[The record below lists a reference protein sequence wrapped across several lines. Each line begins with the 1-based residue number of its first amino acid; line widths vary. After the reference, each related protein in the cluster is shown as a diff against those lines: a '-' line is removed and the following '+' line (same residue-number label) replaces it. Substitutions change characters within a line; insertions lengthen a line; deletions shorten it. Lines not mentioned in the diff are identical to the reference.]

1 MWCDNRCDT
10 VRRFTELSI
19 ELEVSIQIYMVKND
33 FQDRV
38 RHSLFSMEGDM
49 WYEFSKSKDIPA
61 IVLSD
66 LTGFEG

>member
-1 MWCDNRCDT
+1 
-10 VRRFTELSI
+10 
-19 ELEVSIQIYMVKND
+19 MVKND

-49 WYEFSKSKDIPA
+49 RYEFSKSKDIPA
-61 IVLSD
+61 IVLSE